1 MLFQI
6 EVENN
11 AYETCPETQ
20 SFSKH
25 WTTVSLAWI
34 SHEIGWIRNTHYL
47 SVPVGWYPS
56 YLFHHGLALQSC
68 TCMWKHCVWG
78 GLSLL
83 NCKSYPPD
91 WFLFEPEALLL
102 SLISTLPGLQ
112 QDPRLPTC
120 LKIPWST
127 ELIAQFRLWI
137 HTACSVTGS
146 CDSSST
152 AHQKL
157 LGLMEFLMKKSCRMQ

>member
-34 SHEIGWIRNTHYL
+34 SHETGWIRNTHYL
-47 SVPVGWYPS
+47 SVPVGWHPS
-56 YLFHHGLALQSC
+56 YLFHHGPALQSC
-68 TCMWKHCVWG
+68 TCMWKHCVWS

-83 NCKSYPPD
+83 NCKSYHPD

-112 QDPRLPTC
+112 QDPRLPNLSEDPMKYRAHCTIQALNSYRLQC
-120 LKIPWST
+120 YWILWQLIHST
-127 ELIAQFRLWI
+127 SKAFGPDGISDEKVL
-137 HTACSVTGS
+137 
-146 CDSSST
+146 
-152 AHQKL
+152 
-157 LGLMEFLMKKSCRMQ
+157 